1 MNTLFKAADKS
12 LGQVVRVLDL
22 THIPSNLSIAY
33 KHSCSTQVRRISQNA
48 RIGVVRQ
55 ARHSFD

>member
-22 THIPSNLSIAY
+22 TPPHP
-33 KHSCSTQVRRISQNA
+33 
-48 RIGVVRQ
+48 
-55 ARHSFD
+55 F